1 MGRFEGRLPGK
12 QERRYRLHFLKD
24 DVKQATWGI
33 LFIMIP
39 LVFFA
44 YNDYL
49 FYHFTSTFYYLVLIR
64 SFCLV
69 GSIAAVVALHKVR
82 NPATYDWI
90 VFAWAVA
97 GTLALV
103 LIQANRPV
111 EFVQSFIVDML
122 VIIAFFIVIP
132 SGLLFRMGA
141 ALILTSAE
149 IIALLAF
156 REPLSQA

>member
-1 MGRFEGRLPGK
+1 M
-12 QERRYRLHFLKD
+12 
-24 DVKQATWGI
+24 
-33 LFIMIP
+33 
-39 LVFFA
+39 
-44 YNDYL
+44 
-49 FYHFTSTFYYLVLIR
+49 
-64 SFCLV
+64 
-69 GSIAAVVALHKVR
+69 R

-156 REPLSQA
+156 REPLSQALANTVFCRFLYIGTHVPAAP